1 MWTFVLLCATFIAIC
16 IFYVYIRFQKSYTLW
31 TSQGVPTIPPTFPS
45 GHLDSRMAYTNFGL
59 MAIDL
64 YKKLKSKGDYVGLY
78 FLNKPVLFVLSPE
91 FAKTVLVRDFQYFI
105 NRGVYFNKEDDPL
118 SANLFFIESSDW
130 RRLRVKMTPTFTSGK
145 IKNMF
150 FTIYDVAD
158 EMVQLL
164 QTKQSNDVGHSD
176 GFNIEITDLMARYN
190 TDVIIFN

>member
-1 MWTFVLLCATFIAIC
+1 
-16 IFYVYIRFQKSYTLW
+16 
-31 TSQGVPTIPPTFPS
+31 
-45 GHLDSRMAYTNFGL
+45 

-190 TDVIIFN
+190 TDVIIFNWNNSFSFMQVIFIWNDL